1 MKKTVLTLTLAASVL
16 ALGACSG
23 DSADS
28 SEVIA
33 TSKIGDITQ
42 NDLYEEMK
50 SSIGDQAF
58 QLLAIEKVL
67 SDKYEV
73 TKDEVNTQFEADKE
87 QLGESFE
94 AMIAQQGYTEASYKK
109 YLELNLLQEKA
120 LIEDVE
126 VTEDEM
132 KAEYE
137 NIKNEI
143 NARHV
148 LVADEETAKKVK
160 AELESG
166 KDFAEVAIEYS
177 TEPAAQQSGGE
188 LGWFGK
194 GKMVPEF
201 EEAAFALEKNVFSDP
216 VQSSHGFH
224 IIEVTD
230 TRTMEESFEDKK
242 AEIEKQL
249 KLEKADPSTLLPK
262 VAKMMKDAEIE
273 IKDEDLKTSLD
284 QFLAAA
290 EAPAPA
296 PAPAEDAEANTEAP
310 EDAEATEGTEA
321 DAEATEE
328 EK

>member
-16 ALGACSG
+16 ALGACSE
-23 DSADS
+23 DSAKN

-33 TSKIGDITQ
+33 TSKVGDITQ

-58 QLLAIEKVL
+58 QLLMIEKVL
-67 SDKYEV
+67 ADKYEV
-73 TKDEVNTQFEADKE
+73 SKDEVNTQLKADKE
-87 QLGESFE
+87 QYGESFE
-94 AMIAQQGYTEASYKK
+94 AMIAQQGYTEDSYKK
-109 YLELNLLQEKA
+109 FLELNLLQEKA
-120 LIEDVE
+120 LIEDVK
-126 VTEDEM
+126 VTEDEI

-137 NIKNEI
+137 NTKNEI

-160 AELESG
+160 TELESG
-166 KDFAEVAIEYS
+166 KDFAEVAKEYS
-177 TEPAAQQSGGE
+177 TEEAAQTTGGE

-194 GKMVPEF
+194 GQMVGEF
-201 EEAAFALEKNVFSDP
+201 EEVAFGLEKNVISDP
-216 VQSSHGFH
+216 VKSEFGFH
-224 IIEVTD
+224 VTEVTD
-230 TRTMEESFEDKK
+230 TRTIEESYEDKK

-249 KLEKADPSTLLPK
+249 KLEKADQTKLLPK
-262 VAKMMKDAEIE
+262 VAKMMKDAKID

-290 EAPAPA
+290 EEK
-296 PAPAEDAEANTEAP
+296 APAEDAEAKT
-310 EDAEATEGTEA
+310 DTTD

>member
-16 ALGACSG
+16 ALGACSE

-67 SDKYEV
+67 SNKYEV
-73 TKDEVNTQFEADKE
+73 TKEEVNTQLEADKE
-87 QLGESFE
+87 QYGESFE
-94 AMIAQQGYTEASYKK
+94 PMIAQQGYTEESYKK
-109 YLELNLLQEKA
+109 FLELNLLQEKA
-120 LIEDVE
+120 LIEDVK
-126 VTEDEM
+126 VTEDEI

-137 NIKNEI
+137 NIKEEI
-143 NARHV
+143 NVRHV
-148 LVADEETAKKVK
+148 VVEDEETAKKVK
-160 AELESG
+160 AELDSG
-166 KDFAEVAIEYS
+166 KDFAEVAKEYS
-177 TEPAAQQSGGE
+177 IEEPAQTTGGD
-188 LGWFGK
+188 LGWITKTTNMDEDFLK
-194 GKMVPEF
+194 G
-201 EEAAFALEKNVFSDP
+201 AFALEKNVISNP
-216 VQSSHGFH
+216 IKSSFGYH

-230 TRTMEESFEDKK
+230 KRTIEETYEDKK

-249 KLEKADPSTLLPK
+249 KLEKADQSTLLPK
-262 VAKMMKDAEIE
+262 VAKMMKDADIV

-290 EAPAPA
+290 ETQ
-296 PAPAEDAEANTEAP
+296 APAEDAEAKTDATE
-310 EDAEATEGTEA
+310 DTEATE
-321 DAEATEE
+321 D

>member
-1 MKKTVLTLTLAASVL
+1 MRKTVLTLTLAASVL

-73 TKDEVNTQFEADKE
+73 TKEEVNTQLAADKE
-87 QLGESFE
+87 QFGESFE
-94 AMIAQQGYTEASYKK
+94 GMIAQQGYTETSYKK

-120 LIEDVE
+120 LIEDVK
-126 VTEDEM
+126 VTEDEI

-166 KDFAEVAIEYS
+166 KDFAEVAVEYS

-201 EEAAFALEKNVFSDP
+201 EEAAFALKKNVFSDP
-216 VQSSHGFH
+216 VQTSNGFH

-230 TRTMEESFEDKK
+230 SRTMEKSFEDKK

-249 KLEKADPSTLLPK
+249 KLEKADPATLLPK
-262 VAKMMKDAEIE
+262 VAKMMKTAD
-273 IKDEDLKTSLD
+273 IKIQDEDLKTSLD
-284 QFLAAA
+284 EFLAAA
-290 EAPAPA
+290 ET
-296 PAPAEDAEANTEAP
+296 PAPAEDAEATE
-310 EDAEATEGTEA
+310 DTEA

>member
-1 MKKTVLTLTLAASVL
+1 MKKSVLTLTLAASVL

-23 DSADS
+23 DSADN

-33 TSKIGDITQ
+33 TSKVGDITQ

-58 QLLAIEKVL
+58 QLLMIEKVL
-67 SDKYEV
+67 SNKYEV
-73 TKDEVNTQFEADKE
+73 TKDEVNSQLEADKA
-87 QLGESFE
+87 QFGESFE
-94 AMIAQQGYTEASYKK
+94 AMIAQQGYTEESYKK

-120 LIEDVE
+120 LIEGIE
-126 VTEDEM
+126 VSEDDI

-148 LVADEETAKKVK
+148 LVADEATAKKVK

-166 KDFAEVAIEYS
+166 KDFAEVAKEYS
-177 TEPAAQQSGGE
+177 TEPAAQQTGGE

-194 GKMVPEF
+194 GKMVAEF

-230 TRTMEESFEDKK
+230 KRTIEESYEDKK

-249 KLEKADPSTLLPK
+249 KLEKADQTTLLPK
-262 VAKMMKDAEIE
+262 VAKMMKDADID

-290 EAPAPA
+290 DAPA
-296 PAPAEDAEANTEAP
+296 T
-310 EDAEATEGTEA
+310 DAEATEDTEA
-321 DAEATEE
+321 ETEATEE